1 MARAVVRAV
10 AEHYVDRTNSCV
22 VEVGGRSVEIGIDP
36 DESFDSLAARIAVGL
51 ESSDR
56 PPSGEMASGDGGA
69 VLSGVVV
76 ALLPQVLAD
85 GSRPIRT
92 YPLLGDAERDK
103 ILCEFNATDVAFP
116 DDLTIY
122 DLLRARAEDSADRI
136 AVSTDDGTLTYGR
149 LADRAERLSTFLAR
163 RDHGAHGVVAVLARR
178 TLDLPVSLF
187 GILGAGLAY
196 LPLDPCSPPERLR
209 QMIGKCGVTTILADR
224 DCPVAACLTSG
235 EGSTREVFALDAAEL
250 YARAGGAKPPEPR
263 DLCYV
268 IHTSGSTGE
277 PKGVMVEH
285 RSVMNRLAWMQRRFP
300 LAGQDVVL
308 QKTPIVFD
316 VSVWELFWWL
326 FGGARMHLMRPGAER
341 FPLAIEETIEKHD
354 VSVVHFVPSMLNVF
368 LSHLRTEASAHRLA
382 GLRLLFSSGETLLP
396 PTAAAFDELL
406 GRNGAQL
413 VNLYGPTETTV
424 DVTAFECPA
433 GPPPDRIPIGRP
445 IDNTRMYVLR
455 HGQPVPVGVYG
466 TLFVAGAGVARGYL
480 DDQARTAERFLP
492 EPGHP
497 GQSMYDTGD
506 ICRWTA
512 AGELEYLGRDD
523 LQIKIRGI
531 RVELGEVEHA
541 LLEVP
546 LVAGCVVFADS
557 ADPVRVVL
565 RAVVT
570 EAKGN
575 VHMGNRPVGLTGD
588 RLRTEVARKLPGY
601 LIPASFDLVE
611 ALPLTAT
618 GKVDRT
624 LLARPEFLQTHG
636 TRL

>member
-1 MARAVVRAV
+1 MTRAVVRAV
-10 AEHYVDRTNSCV
+10 AEHYVDRTHVCV
-22 VEVGGRSVEIGIDP
+22 VEVEGRSVEIGIDP
-36 DESFDSLAARIAVGL
+36 DESFDALAARVAGAP
-51 ESSDR
+51 ESSVG
-56 PPSGEMASGDGGA
+56 PPVVGMASGGGGA
-69 VLSGVVV
+69 ALSGII
-76 ALLPQVLAD
+76 ATLLPQVLAD

-92 YPLLGDAERDK
+92 YALLGDAERDR
-103 ILCEFNATDVAFP
+103 IRDEFNATDVPFP
-116 DDLTIY
+116 DDLTIH
-122 DLLRARAEDSADRI
+122 DLLRARAEDRADRI

-149 LADRAERLSTFLAR
+149 LTDRAERLSTFLAQ
-163 RDHGAHGVVAVLARR
+163 RDHGAHGAVGVLARR
-178 TLDLPVSLF
+178 SLDLPVALF

-196 LPLDPCSPPERLR
+196 VPMDPGSPPERLSR
-209 QMIGKCGVTTILADR
+209 MIGKCGITTVLADR
-224 DCPVAACLTSG
+224 DCPVAARLTSQ
-235 EGSTREVFALDAAEL
+235 EGATPEVFALDAAEL
-250 YARAGGAKPPEPR
+250 YARTGATKPPEPR

-300 LAGQDVVL
+300 LTAQDVVL

-326 FGGARMHLMRPGAER
+326 LGGARMHLMRPGAER
-341 FPLAIEETIEKHD
+341 FPLAIEETIEKHG
-354 VSVVHFVPSMLNVF
+354 VTVVHFVPSMLNVF
-368 LSHLRTEASAHRLA
+368 LAHLRTEASAHRLA
-382 GLRLLFSSGETLLP
+382 GLRLLFSSGEALLP
-396 PTAAAFDELL
+396 PTAAAFDELV
-406 GRNGAQL
+406 GRHGARL

-455 HGQPVPVGVYG
+455 HGQQVPPGVYG

-506 ICRWTA
+506 ICRWTVD
-512 AGELEYLGRDD
+512 GELEYLGRDD

-541 LLEVP
+541 LLGVP
-546 LVAGCVVFADS
+546 HVAGCAVFADG
-557 ADPVRVVL
+557 ADPTRVVL
-565 RAVVT
+565 RAVLT

-575 VHMGNRPVGLTGD
+575 TRMGNRPVGLTGG
-588 RLRTEVARKLPGY
+588 RLRAEVARRLPGH
-601 LIPASFDLVE
+601 LIPATFDLVE
-611 ALPLTAT
+611 ALPLTTT

-624 LLARPEFLQTHG
+624 LLARPEFLQMHG